1 MDIKLIIKEL
11 ENIKRDLP
19 KEAQKIAKKYKD
31 TILDYIREKQL
42 FEKGIDG
49 KGRRLI
55 DFEPYSP
62 FTIVIKRQK
71 GQPYD
76 RVTLNDTG
84 SFTDKMDLIFT
95 DQNAIGFFS
104 RDAKTPELIQRY
116 GADIFTLTVDNRKE
130 IDEKI
135 FEVNLVEW
143 VLKQIE
149 NKILK

>member
-19 KEAQKIAKKYKD
+19 KEAHKIAKKYKE

-42 FEKGIDG
+42 YEKGIDG

-55 DFEPYSP
+55 DFEPYSS
-62 FTIVIKRQK
+62 FTIAIKRQK

>member
-19 KEAQKIAKKYKD
+19 KEAQKIAKKYKE

-42 FEKGIDG
+42 YEKGIDG

-55 DFEPYSP
+55 DFEPYSS
-62 FTIVIKRQK
+62 FTIAIKRQK

-116 GADIFTLTVDNRKE
+116 GADIFTLTVDNQKE

-135 FEVNLVEW
+135 FEANLVEW

>member
-11 ENIKRDLP
+11 ENIKRGLP
-19 KEAQKIAKKYKD
+19 KEAQKIAKKYKEK
-31 TILDYIREKQL
+31 ILDYIREKQL

-55 DFEPYSP
+55 DFEPYSS
-62 FTIVIKRQK
+62 FTIVIKKQK

-76 RVTLNDTG
+76 RVTLHDSRRFVDG
-84 SFTDKMDLIFT
+84 MDLIFT
-95 DQNAIGFFS
+95 DQNALGFFS

-135 FEVNLVEW
+135 FEANLVEW